1 MESLKKYRNKYF
13 ICYLFK
19 NVSTL
24 VFLITA
30 IIIMWLLDN
39 EYNLLIGVSLIIVAV
54 VLYLIFKGLENKAK
68 FNLKSLI
75 FELALKEM
83 NFKYQKALINSYL
96 NVTPLRTL
104 NIIPELLSK
113 DGSYYYEGS
122 IKGIDFIT
130 SSNILIVN
138 KTEKNKKGKDVNYPD
153 TYFNGR
159 IIRYKLDN
167 DINLSVIDKSLKL
180 HYNDLI
186 KETNSFNIYGDE
198 ENLKK
203 ITNKLTNLEE
213 LKKHYNLLMAL
224 YFCNGYL
231 YVMIYNKKINIEIDS
246 FKLPK
251 EEDIKLLTKELKL
264 PYLLID
270 IIK

>member
-1 MESLKKYRNKYF
+1 
-13 ICYLFK
+13 
-19 NVSTL
+19 
-24 VFLITA
+24 
-30 IIIMWLLDN
+30 MWLLDN

-186 KETNSFNIYGDE
+186 KETNSYNIYGDE
-198 ENLKK
+198 ENLK
-203 ITNKLTNLEE
+203 
-213 LKKHYNLLMAL
+213 AL

-231 YVMIYNKKINIEIDS
+231 YIMIYNKKINIEIDS

-251 EEDIKLLTKELKL
+251 EEDIKVLSKELKL